1 MDYYSTLGLTRG
13 ASEADIKKAYRSM
26 AMKHH
31 PDRGGDEK
39 KFKEVEEAYRTLT
52 DPQKK
57 QMVDAGMDPNAQGGG
72 GGFHQRGPFEFHFGG
87 GGFEDV
93 FNQFGFGFGNS
104 PLRRNKSVSINV
116 QISLEDVLN
125 GKDIDAE
132 ITLPGGKKKL
142 INIAIPPG
150 IEHGQQIKYA
160 GMGESGIPN
169 VKPGDLLVN
178 VHVAPHPEFQRE
190 GVNLVCEKKIS
201 VWDALLGTSVEILTV
216 DKKTLNI
223 NIPAGTQPETVFSC
237 RGEGVPHMRNRQ
249 RGNLLIRIKVE
260 ISKNLNDNQKE
271 IINRLKDGR

>member
-72 GGFHQRGPFEFHFGG
+72 GGFHQRGPFEFHFGSG
-87 GGFEDV
+87 NFEDI
-93 FNQFGFGFGNS
+93 FGNFGFGGA
-104 PLRRNKSVSINV
+104 PLRRNKSVSINI

-132 ITLPGGKKKL
+132 ITLPNGKKKL

-150 IEHGQQIKYA
+150 MEHGQQIKYS
-160 GMGESGIPN
+160 GMGESSVPN
-169 VKPGDLLVN
+169 VKPGDLIVN
-178 VHVAPHPEFQRE
+178 VHVAPHAEFQRE
-190 GVNLVCEKKIS
+190 GSNLVCEKKIS
-201 VWDALLGTSVEILTV
+201 VWDALLGTSVDILTV

-223 NIPAGTQPETVFSC
+223 NIPAGTQPDTVFSC
-237 RGEGVPHMRNRQ
+237 RGEGMPQMRSKQ

-260 ISKNLNDNQKE
+260 IPKMLNDNQKE
-271 IINRLKDGR
+271 IIKRLKDGR